1 MSVKCLSTWHGRK
14 YCVECSGG
22 PAVAV
27 PSALW
32 DGRGWQAWMQRSLQA
47 YFGIWG
53 VGAAY
58 LSIYLSIYL
67 YLSVYLSNYL
77 SIYLPFYYLSIDR
90 PIYLST
96 NIQMAHSHPS
106 QPHLESFGLGTMTF
120 E

>member
-1 MSVKCLSTWHGRK
+1 MFVHLAWSQVLCGMLRGTSGRSAQRPLGRK
-14 YCVECSGG
+14 GVASVDAAKLASILWHLGG
-22 PAVAV
+22 
-27 PSALW
+27 
-32 DGRGWQAWMQRSLQA
+32 GRC
-47 YFGIWG
+47 
-53 VGAAY
+53 

>member
-1 MSVKCLSTWHGRK
+1 MVASTVWNAQG
-14 YCVECSGG
+14 
-22 PAVAV
+22 
-27 PSALW
+27 
-32 DGRGWQAWMQRSLQA
+32 DQRSQCPA
-47 YFGIWG
+47 PFGTEGGGKRGCSEACKHTLAFGGW
-53 VGAAY
+53 A
-58 LSIYLSIYL
+58 LPIYLSIYL